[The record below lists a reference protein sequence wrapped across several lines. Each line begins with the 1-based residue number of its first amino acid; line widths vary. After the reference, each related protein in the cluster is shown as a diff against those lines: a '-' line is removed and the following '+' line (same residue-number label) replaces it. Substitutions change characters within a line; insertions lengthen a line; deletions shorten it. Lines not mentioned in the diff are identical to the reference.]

1 MKVSDLSLDFSFT
14 NRWTKKLVNTANF
27 GDTIIEEIFLL
38 FQSFSNFFGLVGLDE
53 SPASPMVEP
62 PLGYRTAI

>member
-38 FQSFSNFFGLVGLDE
+38 F
-53 SPASPMVEP
+53 
-62 PLGYRTAI
+62 

>member
-14 NRWTKKLVNTANF
+14 NRSTKKLVNTANF

-38 FQSFSNFFGLVGLDE
+38 F
-53 SPASPMVEP
+53 
-62 PLGYRTAI
+62 